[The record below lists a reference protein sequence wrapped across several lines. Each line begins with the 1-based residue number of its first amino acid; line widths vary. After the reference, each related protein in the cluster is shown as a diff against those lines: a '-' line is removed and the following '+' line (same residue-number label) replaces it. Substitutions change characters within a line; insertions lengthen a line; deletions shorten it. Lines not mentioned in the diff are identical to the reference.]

1 MIVLGHS
8 LSASKIINH
17 KMCEIISV
25 DMDELSDMFKQ
36 SAIYKSLKDN
46 KQLHLFSNSC
56 NFDLNMRNYK
66 ELCSAINTL
75 TYWRFDKIPY
85 SYYYKVQGLAKTLK
99 RILYE
104 NERDLSLQFETN
116 HRFWE
121 LGIMVL
127 CDSREEQIA
136 SAKNLK
142 LDSLVEFLEKYT

>member
-1 MIVLGHS
+1 M
-8 LSASKIINH
+8 A
-17 KMCEIISV
+17 
-25 DMDELSDMFKQ
+25 ELSDTFKQ
-36 SAIYKSLKDN
+36 SALYKSLKDN

-56 NFDLNMRNYK
+56 NFNLNMRNHK
-66 ELCSAINTL
+66 ELCSTINTL
-75 TYWRFDKIPY
+75 TYWRFDKTPY
-85 SYYYKVQGLAKTLK
+85 CFYYKVQGLARTLK

-116 HRFWE
+116 RTFWE

-142 LDSLVEFLEKYT
+142 LDNLAEFLEKYT